1 MIMSIKQ
8 YVTGFLLLLFF
19 ILLLSLEAQ
28 SDSTNSGANTINQTS
43 TSGSQTSISGGYSQ
57 ESTTNY
63 QSGSSS
69 NTTTNNS
76 TSNAASR
83 NPVSTASS
91 PSMSVYSQSSCVVPL
106 SLGVSTIGIGL
117 SYGEYFIDEQC
128 EARMDAALLNKLNMK
143 VAALARLCQDPEIF
157 YSMEMAGSICP
168 AQGMIGA
175 KAKLF
180 WDTNPEL
187 RPDYQDW
194 LKRKKILDKEHK
206 RSMTW
211 NEKKIPSGN
220 ITK

>member
-57 ESTTNY
+57 ETTY
-63 QSGSSS
+63 QG
-69 NTTTNNS
+69 TVTNNNETQNS
-76 TSNAASR
+76 TNNNSETAVA
-83 NPVSTASS
+83 TASS
-91 PSMSVYSQSSCVVPL
+91 TSMSVYSQSSCVIPL

>member
-1 MIMSIKQ
+1 MSIKQ

-57 ESTTNY
+57 ETTY
-63 QSGSSS
+63 QG
-69 NTTTNNS
+69 TVTNNNETQNS
-76 TSNAASR
+76 TNNNSETAVA
-83 NPVSTASS
+83 TASS
-91 PSMSVYSQSSCVVPL
+91 PSMSVYSQSSCVIPL

-143 VAALARLCQDPEIF
+143 VAALARLCQDPQIF

>member
-57 ESTTNY
+57 ETTY
-63 QSGSSS
+63 QG
-69 NTTTNNS
+69 TVTNNNETQNS
-76 TSNAASR
+76 TNNNSETAVA
-83 NPVSTASS
+83 TASS
-91 PSMSVYSQSSCVVPL
+91 PSMSVYSQSSCVIPL

-143 VAALARLCQDPEIF
+143 VAALARLCQDPQIF

>member
-1 MIMSIKQ
+1 MVVKKYM
-8 YVTGFLLLLFF
+8 TGLLILFIF

-28 SDSTNSGANTINQTS
+28 SDSTNSGANNINQTS

-57 ESTTNY
+57 ETTY
-63 QSGSSS
+63 QGTVTHNNETQNS
-69 NTTTNNS
+69 TNNNS
-76 TSNAASR
+76 ETAVA
-83 NPVSTASS
+83 TASS

-128 EARMDAALLNKLNMK
+128 EARMDAALLSKLNMK
-143 VAALARLCQDPEIF
+143 VAALARLCLDPEIF

-194 LKRKKILDKEHK
+194 LKRKKIFDKDHK
-206 RSMTW
+206 KKSMTW
-211 NEKKIPSGN
+211 NTNENTSNKHLNK
-220 ITK
+220 

>member
-1 MIMSIKQ
+1 
-8 YVTGFLLLLFF
+8 
-19 ILLLSLEAQ
+19 
-28 SDSTNSGANTINQTS
+28 
-43 TSGSQTSISGGYSQ
+43 
-57 ESTTNY
+57 
-63 QSGSSS
+63 
-69 NTTTNNS
+69 
-76 TSNAASR
+76 
-83 NPVSTASS
+83 
-91 PSMSVYSQSSCVVPL
+91 
-106 SLGVSTIGIGL
+106 
-117 SYGEYFIDEQC
+117 
-128 EARMDAALLNKLNMK
+128 MDAALLNKLNMK